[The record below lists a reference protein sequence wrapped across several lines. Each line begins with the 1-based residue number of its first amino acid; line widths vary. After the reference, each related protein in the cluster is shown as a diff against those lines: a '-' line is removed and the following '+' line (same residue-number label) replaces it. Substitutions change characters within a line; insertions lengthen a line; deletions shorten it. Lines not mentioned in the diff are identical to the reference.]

1 MYTEVAVM
9 TEGVSAMS
17 DREKAALDDIL
28 STLKGRDE
36 SYQWFLVSMMAA
48 YDAGKEAGQKQAAC
62 A

>member
-1 MYTEVAVM
+1 MSM
-9 TEGVSAMS
+9 EGVSAMS

-28 STLKGRDE
+28 SMLKGRDE